1 MSDNEKSSAATNKA
15 GKTAHTGDGVV
26 IRKTISPYD
35 ITSNDNPGSLIT
47 HVQLKGEN
55 YDEWASSIRTALR
68 ARKKFGFVDG
78 TIGRPGEESSDL
90 EDWWTNNS
98 LLVSWIMNTI
108 EPSLRSTM
116 SHMEVAMDLWN
127 DIKERFSIAN
137 GPRIQ
142 QLKAELVECK
152 QKGLT
157 IVTYYGKLKKLWEEL
172 VNYDQILTC
181 KCGLCTCNLGNQI
194 TKKREEEKIHQF
206 LMGLD
211 DTLYGTVRSNLLAQ
225 DPLPTLNKVYATLVQ
240 EERLRMVTRVTEERG
255 EAMAFAVHSKFK
267 NKEKEESC
275 SHCNQ
280 VGHNSEGCFQLIG
293 YPEWWGDRRRRP
305 MKGSGRGKPEQSN
318 NRNRGGTA
326 KAHVAQAK
334 EITAEVSA
342 ADFGLTSDQLQ
353 TLSSLLNNVKLGS
366 IEKLNG
372 KCSFLPWIIDTG
384 ASHHMTGQLE
394 CLTNIRNIF
403 ECSIGLPNGEETV
416 ATKEGNVV
424 LNERLQLKNVLY
436 VPSLQC
442 NLISVSQ
449 LLKNSNYVVQ
459 FTDKFCLV
467 QDPTLRT
474 PIGAGEQR
482 EGLYY
487 LRGMVKAAAMKT
499 NKEVSFD
506 LLHQRLGH
514 ASLKVLQMLPNV
526 RPSSKNNSCTQT
538 CEICLRA
545 KQSRDNF
552 PVSENKAATPFHLI
566 HCDLWGPYRNA
577 TFCGA
582 KYFLTIVDDFSRAV
596 WIYLLIDKTEV
607 SKHLYQFLAMVE
619 RQFSAQVKII
629 RSDNGT
635 EFTCMKQNFRDCGI
649 IHETSCVGT
658 PQQNGRVERKHR
670 HILNVARALRFQAQL
685 PIEFWGECA
694 LAACYLINRT
704 PTKTLSGK
712 TPYELLYG
720 KAPSLEHLRVVGC
733 LAYAHNQ
740 HHKGDK
746 FATRSRKCV
755 FVGYPYGTKG
765 WRMYDLELGIFF
777 NSRDVVFCENEF
789 PFAAAIKTS
798 QLPSDVQ
805 ASFSLNNNIEDDSFQ
820 YVSNIDEFPSTQVVE
835 TRMTNGHDELVDT
848 QTDLT
853 NMSHD
858 VGSSVV
864 ELDDTLPVAEEIAEP
879 TITDNIEN
887 LGRGHRIKF
896 PSTKLHGY
904 VRNTISKIFLSDCS
918 TAPTCPVGT
927 LYPLSQYVNYA
938 NFSPRHR
945 NFLAAITAATEPQ
958 SFAEAVKDVR
968 WRNAM
973 QLEIEALEKNG
984 TWIVETLPPNKK
996 AIGSKW
1002 VYRIK
1007 YHSDGTIERYKARLV
1022 ILGNNQVEGL
1032 DYHETFAPVVK
1043 MVTVRTFLAVA
1054 AAKCWELHQMD
1065 VHNAFLHGDLDEE
1078 VYMKLPPGFRSSTPN
1093 QACRLRKSLYGLK
1106 QAPRCWFAKLK
1117 SALLRYGFTQSYSDY
1132 SLFTLHRDSAELYV
1146 LVYVDDLIISGN
1158 DNKSIESFKSYLSTC
1173 FHMKDL
1179 GTLKYFLGIEV
1190 ARNSNGIFL
1199 CQQKYTL
1206 DIIAEAGLLGSKPV
1220 GFPLEQNHHLP
1231 LATGTPLQNPDRY
1244 RRLVGRLVYLT
1255 VTRAELSYCVHM
1267 LAQFMHKPLE
1277 EHWNAAIR
1285 VVRYLKGNPGQGI
1298 LLKAACD
1305 LQLYAWCDSDWAGC
1319 PLSRRS
1325 LTGWI
1330 VFLGNSPISWKTK
1343 KQNVV
1348 SRSSAEAEYRSM
1360 ATTTCELKWLK
1371 ALLLSLGVS
1380 HSLPMRIYCDSQ
1392 SALHI
1397 AANPVFHERTK
1408 HIEVDCHFLRDEL
1421 LKGNIST
1428 HHVSTKIQLADIFTK
1443 ALGKQQF
1450 DYFLN
1455 KLGIHNLHAPT

>member
-1 MSDNEKSSAATNKA
+1 
-15 GKTAHTGDGVV
+15 
-26 IRKTISPYD
+26 
-35 ITSNDNPGSLIT
+35 
-47 HVQLKGEN
+47 
-55 YDEWASSIRTALR
+55 
-68 ARKKFGFVDG
+68 
-78 TIGRPGEESSDL
+78 
-90 EDWWTNNS
+90 
-98 LLVSWIMNTI
+98 
-108 EPSLRSTM
+108 
-116 SHMEVAMDLWN
+116 
-127 DIKERFSIAN
+127 
-137 GPRIQ
+137 
-142 QLKAELVECK
+142 
-152 QKGLT
+152 
-157 IVTYYGKLKKLWEEL
+157 
-172 VNYDQILTC
+172 
-181 KCGLCTCNLGNQI
+181 
-194 TKKREEEKIHQF
+194 
-206 LMGLD
+206 
-211 DTLYGTVRSNLLAQ
+211 
-225 DPLPTLNKVYATLVQ
+225 
-240 EERLRMVTRVTEERG
+240 
-255 EAMAFAVHSKFK
+255 
-267 NKEKEESC
+267 
-275 SHCNQ
+275 
-280 VGHNSEGCFQLIG
+280 
-293 YPEWWGDRRRRP
+293 
-305 MKGSGRGKPEQSN
+305 
-318 NRNRGGTA
+318 
-326 KAHVAQAK
+326 
-334 EITAEVSA
+334 
-342 ADFGLTSDQLQ
+342 
-353 TLSSLLNNVKLGS
+353 
-366 IEKLNG
+366 
-372 KCSFLPWIIDTG
+372 
-384 ASHHMTGQLE
+384 
-394 CLTNIRNIF
+394 
-403 ECSIGLPNGEETV
+403 
-416 ATKEGNVV
+416 
-424 LNERLQLKNVLY
+424 
-436 VPSLQC
+436 
-442 NLISVSQ
+442 
-449 LLKNSNYVVQ
+449 
-459 FTDKFCLV
+459 
-467 QDPTLRT
+467 
-474 PIGAGEQR
+474 
-482 EGLYY
+482 
-487 LRGMVKAAAMKT
+487 MVKVAAMKT

-514 ASLKVLQMLPNV
+514 ASLKVLEMLPNV
-526 RPSSKNNSCTQT
+526 RPSSKNNLCTQT
-538 CEICLRA
+538 CDICLRA

-552 PVSENKAATPFHLI
+552 PVSEKKAATPFHLI

-582 KYFLTIVDDFSRAV
+582 RYFLTIVDDFSRAV

-607 SKHLYQFLAMVE
+607 SKYLYQFLAMVE
-619 RQFSAQVKII
+619 RQFCTQVKII

-685 PIEFWGECA
+685 PIEFWGKCA

-704 PTKTLSGK
+704 PTKTLDGR

-755 FVGYPYGTKG
+755 FMGYPYGTKG

-805 ASFSLNNNIEDDSFQ
+805 ALSSLNNNVEDESFQ
-820 YVSNIDEFPSTQVVE
+820 YVSDINEFPSTQVVE
-835 TRMTNGHDELVDT
+835 TKTTDAHDELVDT
-848 QTDLT
+848 QSAST
-853 NMSHD
+853 NISHE

-864 ELDDTLPVAEEIAEP
+864 ELDDTLPIVEEIEEP
-879 TITDNIEN
+879 AITDNVET
-887 LGRGHRIKF
+887 LGRGHRTKI
-896 PSTKLHGY
+896 PSTKLQGY
-904 VRNTISKIFLSDCS
+904 VRNTISKIIPSDCS
-918 TAPTCPVGT
+918 TAPTCPLGT

-938 NFSPRHR
+938 NFSPQHR
-945 NFLAAITAATEPQ
+945 IFLAAITAATEPR
-958 SFAEAVKDVR
+958 SFVEAVKDVR

-973 QLEIEALEKNG
+973 QLEIEALENNG
-984 TWIVETLPPNKK
+984 TWTVESLPPNKK

-1078 VYMKLPPGFRSSTPN
+1078 VYMKFPPGFRSSAPN

-1117 SALLRYGFTQSYSDY
+1117 SALLKYGFTQSYSDY
-1132 SLFTLHRDSAELYV
+1132 SLFTLRRDSTELYV

-1158 DNKSIESFKSYLSTC
+1158 DNKSIVSFKSYLSTC

-1199 CQQKYTL
+1199 CQRKYTL

-1319 PLSRRS
+1319 PLTRRS

-1360 ATTTCELKWLK
+1360 ATTACELKWLK